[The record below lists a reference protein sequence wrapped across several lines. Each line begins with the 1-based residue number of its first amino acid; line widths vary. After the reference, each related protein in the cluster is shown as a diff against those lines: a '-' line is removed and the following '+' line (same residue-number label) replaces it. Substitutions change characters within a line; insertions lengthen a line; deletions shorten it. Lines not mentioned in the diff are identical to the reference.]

1 MPGKDPLFQAHY
13 VCPCVLDSMIN
24 GYQTCLVSAWKKICS
39 LLALHTMPSP
49 ISSSYTRCG
58 DGHFYSV
65 CSRNELTNAYLFL
78 SPRFCQLGF
87 LLQISPPSI
96 VSQVPTPQPLRSL
109 PSSPFFSPWQLLVP
123 SLTLPLG
130 LSPVSFLSLT
140 QQSQGQQATVRR
152 PALTRL

>member
-1 MPGKDPLFQAHY
+1 MDTKHVWCLRGRKYA
-13 VCPCVLDSMIN
+13 PCLHCIPR
-24 GYQTCLVSAWKKICS
+24 
-39 LLALHTMPSP
+39 LLRSHPRTHAV
-49 ISSSYTRCG
+49 G

-78 SPRFCQLGF
+78 SPRFRQLGF

-96 VSQVPTPQPLRSL
+96 VSQVPSPQPLRSL

-140 QQSQGQQATVRR
+140 QQSQGQQATVQR